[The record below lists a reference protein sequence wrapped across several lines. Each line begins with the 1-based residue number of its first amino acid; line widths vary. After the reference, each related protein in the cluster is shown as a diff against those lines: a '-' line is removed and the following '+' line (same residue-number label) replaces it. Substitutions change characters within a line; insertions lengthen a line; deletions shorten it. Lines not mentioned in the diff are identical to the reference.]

1 MEKYGNNKP
10 EEKKG
15 ISYWEIIWDG
25 LHDLTLIILI
35 IAAIVSIILG
45 IYSEGIQSGWLDGAA
60 ILFAVVIVLNVTAIN
75 DLQKDKQFRQLNAI
89 NNRRSIKVRRDGKM
103 VTVVTDDL
111 VVGDIVQIS
120 AGDTV
125 PADGIY
131 ISGNNLKMDESKLTG
146 ESDQVAKG
154 AKNPFIVSSSEC
166 HDGSCL
172 MLVTAVGPNSVF
184 GRMKTMIE
192 GDNEGITPLQAKL
205 SKLSTQISVLGAV
218 VGVGTVAIMII
229 KHIVNF
235 AMGNGNATWNASDW
249 MFIVDAFVIGVTILV
264 VAIPEGLPLAVTIA
278 LAYSVKRMMKDNNLV
293 RHLNACETMGGANT
307 ICSDKTG
314 TLTQNQ
320 MTVVQGWVYN
330 DKNQTALLNTL
341 KCGDEAEY
349 NAFIAKCAEIN
360 EQVKQVLMDNALL
373 NNEAYLT
380 TNEQGKERGVGSA
393 LDIALLRWARL
404 LKVDYTQVREKYPL
418 LNAESPADAAGIVR
432 RFPFHS
438 NRKRASVLVRLP
450 NGKYRL
456 YVKGAPEMV
465 IRLCDAVS
473 LQDGSVKQL
482 TGTFQEDSS
491 GNVTGSGSRCKL
503 VKHCIY
509 PMARQALRVLAF
521 AYRDFDSIEDIDKTV
536 QYPTEDQKGVGECP
550 VMENFLTLVAF
561 LGFQD
566 PVRPEVPEA
575 VLSCQKAGIFVRM
588 VTGDNMETAKAIARQ
603 CNIYHHDTWKDPNGR
618 EWPAGRAILG
628 SQFREIVGGLTL
640 PPHFFHE
647 CHCKDCSN
655 DEYFVPDYKTPDYP
669 VHFGYPSIVGHKDH
683 HCADWTEEAKK
694 KRGSDAKSQ
703 CTEECKQR
711 GCMCQVKNPKDERQL
726 QQYYVVKNQAQFD
739 QFVDTLQ
746 VMARSAPTDKHLLV
760 TGLMERHQVVAV
772 TGDGTNDGPALSKSN
787 VGFAMGITGT
797 SVAKDASDIVLMD
810 DNFTSIVKAV
820 MWGRNVYDS
829 IRKFIQFQLTVN
841 VGALL
846 LAFVS
851 ACIINESPLKA
862 VQLLW
867 VNLIMDTF
875 AALALATEL
884 PTEQLLE
891 RGPSRRDES
900 LISSVMLRNILGQM
914 LYQFTMLM
922 FLVFQGYRYFNI
934 PNGMDLGESASPTV
948 HYTLVFN
955 IFVMMQVFNEFNS
968 RKINNECNVFSHIFD
983 NYLFWVIIIGTI
995 IVQMIIVEIGGE
1007 VMSTTT
1013 LSWSEIGIS
1022 ILLGALCLVYQQLIR
1037 TIPGSIFL
1045 DLNGDESNSVSSVW
1059 ERFLRVDSS
1068 KWELPSVTTLT
1079 FSQKPA
1085 ALRRIDT
1092 TAM

>member
-278 LAYSVKRMMKDNNLV
+278 LAYSVKRMMRDNNLV

-418 LNAESPADAAGIVR
+418 LNAESSANATGIVR

-438 NRKRASVLVRLP
+438 NRKRASVLVRLAD
-450 NGKYRL
+450 GKYRL

-465 IRLCDAVS
+465 IRLCDAV
-473 LQDGSVKQL
+473 LLPNGTTKQL
-482 TGTFQEDSS
+482 TGTFQEDSN
-491 GNVTGSGSRCKL
+491 GNVTGSGSRCNL

-550 VMENFLTLVAF
+550 VMEDALTLVAF

-603 CNIYHHDTWKDPNGR
+603 CHIYQNK
-618 EWPAGRAILG
+618 EWTDGQGKRYPPGRAVLG

-647 CHCKDCSN
+647 CHCKDCSK
-655 DEYFVPDYKTPDYP
+655 DKYFVPDYKSPEYP

-726 QQYYVVKNQAQFD
+726 QQFYVVKNQGQFD

-760 TGLMERHQVVAV
+760 TGLMERQQVVAV

-810 DNFTSIVKAV
+810 DNFISIVKAV